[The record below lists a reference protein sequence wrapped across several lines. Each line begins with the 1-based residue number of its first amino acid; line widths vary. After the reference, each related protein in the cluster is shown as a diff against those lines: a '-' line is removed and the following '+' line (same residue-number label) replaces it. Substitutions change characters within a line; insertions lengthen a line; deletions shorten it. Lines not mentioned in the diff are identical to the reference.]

1 MRTHDVIQGSEAWL
15 AQRLNTYNASDAPA
29 MLGCS
34 PYETRSQLIARLATG
49 IVPEVDAA
57 TQGHFDDGHRFEA
70 LARPLAVEIIGEDL
84 YPVSGS
90 EDFGLDKPLAA
101 SLDGSTITD
110 EIIWEHKS
118 LNDKLRAVLPET
130 GIGGFEV
137 GARLPKLYRVQMEQQ
152 LAVSGAGKDLF
163 TASKWELRDGEWVCV
178 EARHCWYQ
186 SDPALRAEILAG
198 WKQLAED
205 VKAYT
210 PPSAAPVVVAK
221 VIGKLPVVFDMRV
234 EGKLVA
240 CNIEQFKPAALSYIA
255 AISTTLSTDQ
265 DFVDADADAKFC
277 RDSAD
282 KLELSIEQAMG
293 QMGDINTAL
302 NAVREIAAAFDAKG
316 LALEKLVKA
325 EKERRKGEI
334 AADGVAKF
342 RTHMDGLA
350 TRLGGDYMPQIPVD
364 FGGAIKGLRSLSSME
379 DAVAT
384 TLASAKI
391 AANEMADRID
401 FNMKWLE
408 TNAIDY
414 LHLFAI
420 DKKTLVQKPHD
431 DFKAVA
437 ENRISTEK
445 ARVQAEQDR
454 IREEAAEK
462 ARKDLLADQAAAAA
476 KTTIATAAQTTA
488 PALVAA
494 AQVVQQAAAPAS
506 TSAPA
511 TQQGTVRAPAVFGA
525 VSAPAIQADTGARI
539 KLGEI
544 TARLAP
550 LNITADGLAE
560 LGFPHVATDK
570 AAKLY
575 RESDWPAICEAL
587 IQHITQVA
595 DLQPA

>member
-1 MRTHDVIQGSEAWL
+1 MKLHDVIQGSPEWL

-49 IVPEVDAA
+49 IVPEVDDA
-57 TQGHFDDGHRFEA
+57 TQRRFDDGHRFEE

-90 EDFGLDKPLAA
+90 EDFGLDKPLGA
-101 SLDGSTITD
+101 SLDGATITD
-110 EIIWEHKS
+110 EILWEHKR
-118 LNDKLRAVLPET
+118 LNNGLRTVLPET
-130 GIGGFEV
+130 GIGGFDV
-137 GARLPKLYRVQMEQQ
+137 GARLDKMYRVQMEQQ
-152 LAVSGAGKDLF
+152 LMVDSDAIKVLF
-163 TASKWELRDGEWVCV
+163 TGSEWERRDGEWVCV

-186 SDPALRAEILAG
+186 SDPALRSEILGG
-198 WKQLAED
+198 WKQLSED
-205 VKAYT
+205 VKAYV
-210 PPSAAPVVVAK
+210 PPAATVLDPVAK
-221 VIGKLPVVFDMRV
+221 VVGKLPVVFDMRV

-240 CNIEQFKPAALSYIA
+240 CNIDDFKPAALAYIA

-342 RTHMDGLA
+342 RDHMDGLA

-364 FGGAIKGLRSLSSME
+364 FGGAIRGLRSLSSME

-384 TLASAKI
+384 TLANAKI

-401 FNMKWLE
+401 ANKKWLE

-414 LHLFAI
+414 LHLFSL
-420 DKKTLVQKPHD
+420 DTKTLVQKPSD

-454 IREEAAEK
+454 IRQEEADKRAK
-462 ARKDLLADQAAAAA
+462 KQADEAIAAAAQA
-476 KTTIATAAQTTA
+476 KPTGITQAVPPEPAAKVAAQ
-488 PALVAA
+488 AA
-494 AQVVQQAAAPAS
+494 VQEQAGTPVVRH
-506 TSAPA
+506 
-511 TQQGTVRAPAVFGA
+511 VPAVST
-525 VSAPAIQADTGARI
+525 VNEKPTLN
-539 KLGEI
+539 LGEI
-544 TARLAP
+544 NSRLAGGFQVAP
-550 LNITADGLAE
+550 FNVTAAGLAE
-560 LGFPHVATDK
+560 LGFEATVERN
-570 AAKLY
+570 AKLY
-575 RESDWPAICEAL
+575 RESDYFRICEAL
-587 IQHITQVA
+587 IQHITKVA
-595 DLQPA
+595 DLQVA